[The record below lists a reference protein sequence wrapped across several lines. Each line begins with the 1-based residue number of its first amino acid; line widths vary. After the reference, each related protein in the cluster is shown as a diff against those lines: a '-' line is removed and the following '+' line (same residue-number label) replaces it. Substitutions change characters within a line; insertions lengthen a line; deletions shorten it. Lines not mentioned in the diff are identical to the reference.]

1 MVKKRRITLPDNPHV
16 KTRLQKKI
24 EEYQKRVLRLKKSNQ
39 YKNPD
44 MVYTTIAGYKAL
56 IAQRLTQRGEVD
68 TEELSKE
75 LREEYGFLDFNAFNN
90 AAGVIDDYCKTGGK
104 NVVKGSGF

>member
-1 MVKKRRITLPDNPHV
+1 MVKKRKIVLPNNPQI
-16 KTRLQKKI
+16 KSRLQKKI
-24 EEYQKRVLRLKKSNQ
+24 AEYQKRVLRMKRSNQ

-44 MVYTTIAGYKAL
+44 MVYTTAAGYKAL
-56 IAQRLTQRGEVD
+56 IAQRLTQCGAVD